1 MANLTTGELL
11 TYLFGETT
19 HPISARLGKRLAA
32 SPRFRAFVEAQ
43 RDKIRK
49 KARGTADDEGL
60 TDLHLELDVA
70 HWLLRD
76 RSCTVHY
83 ETYLAG
89 KTRGPDFTVTFK
101 GHTRFH
107 VEVKRLR
114 GSAAFAKW
122 ADAVCDKLGQL
133 PTGSINVLLVAAD
146 ARGRGAL
153 DAPSAMTR
161 VQTLAERTDDA
172 VFVRRGLHG
181 ARDYLRQAQR
191 LSGVVGWS
199 GWNAEA
205 DGWAS
210 LWLNRQAKHPIPP
223 EIVRLL
229 QA

>member
-1 MANLTTGELL
+1 MR
-11 TYLFGETT
+11 
-19 HPISARLGKRLAA
+19 ARLGQRMAA
-32 SPRFRAFVEAQ
+32 SPRFRAFVDAQ

-60 TDLHLELDVA
+60 TDLLLELEVA
-70 HWLLRD
+70 NWLLRD
-76 RSCTVHY
+76 RGCTVHY

-114 GSAAFAKW
+114 GSAEFAKW
-122 ADAVCDKLGQL
+122 ADAVCDKLSQL
-133 PTGSINVLLVAAD
+133 PSGSINVLLVAGD
-146 ARGRGAL
+146 AKGRGAL
-153 DAPSAMTR
+153 AAPIAMTR
-161 VQTLAERTDDA
+161 VQTLAERTDDT

-181 ARDYLRQAQR
+181 ARDYLQQAQR

-199 GWNAEA
+199 GWHAEA
-205 DGWAS
+205 GGSAS

-229 QA
+229 QASPDA